1 MASITLR
8 SLKGAPLTITE
19 MDDNFSNINT
29 ELGSK
34 LNVSDYTASDILTKL
49 KTVDGATSGLDADLV
64 DGLNPDITAAS
75 NTIAARDGSGRL
87 VATTFV
93 GNVSGNLTGNVT
105 GDVTGDLTGNTA
117 GTHSGPVLGAVTGN
131 VTGNITSTGTSTFS
145 TLTSSNIT
153 SSGSLAITGGL
164 TFDGSTGTTGQV
176 VVSQGSGNTPTWG
189 NAFVTGM
196 IMMWS
201 GSILSIPTG
210 WLLCDG
216 NNGTPNLLDRMVI
229 GAGSTYSVN
238 GTGGSA
244 DATIPSHTHTFSG
257 TAQDKYIS
265 LIDGNTSAGYTDPIT
280 INYSTSGAVS
290 EDLTTGRDD
299 GGNRG
304 IRVTG
309 KIDQNTVSGTTSSS
323 GSSGTNANLPPYY
336 ALAFIMKA

>member
-34 LNVSDYTASDILTKL
+34 VNVSDYTASDILTKL

-145 TLTSSNIT
+145 TLTSTNIT

-164 TFDGSTGTTGQV
+164 TLDGSAGTSGQV
-176 VVSQGSGNTPTWG
+176 IVSAGSGNTPTWG
-189 NAFVTGM
+189 NAFVSGM

-201 GSILSIPTG
+201 GSIVSIPTG
-210 WLLCDG
+210 WRLCDG

-238 GTGGSA
+238 ATGGSK
-244 DATIPSHTHTFSG
+244 DAIVVSHTHT
-257 TAQDKYIS
+257 A
-265 LIDGNTSAGYTDPIT
+265 TSTVTDPGHDHDADQKFAAGGD
-280 INYSTSGAVS
+280 NPAYFSSAYSGGGEYVNTTAIKTN
-290 EDLTTGRDD
+290 TTG
-299 GGNRG
+299 
-304 IRVTG
+304 ISVA
-309 KIDQNTVSGTTSSS
+309 TSISTA

>member
-1 MASITLR
+1 
-8 SLKGAPLTITE
+8 

-34 LNVSDYTASDILTKL
+34 VNVSDYTASDILTKL

-105 GDVTGDLTGNTA
+105 GDVVGDLTGNTA

-153 SSGSLAITGGL
+153 SSVSLAITGGL
-164 TFDGSTGTTGQV
+164 TLDGSTGTTGQV

-244 DATIPSHTHTFSG
+244 NAIIPSHTHTTTGNYRNNYLARVEMSTGANGGSTDIAEDG
-257 TAQDKYIS
+257 TIS
-265 LIDGNTSAGYTDPIT
+265 PWI
-280 INYSTSGAVS
+280 TSGRNDGGSRALRFQNEGYNS
-290 EDLTTGRDD
+290 TALSLTTS
-299 GGNRG
+299 
-304 IRVTG
+304 TE
-309 KIDQNTVSGTTSSS
+309 
-323 GSSGTNANLPPYY
+323 GSSATNANLPPYY